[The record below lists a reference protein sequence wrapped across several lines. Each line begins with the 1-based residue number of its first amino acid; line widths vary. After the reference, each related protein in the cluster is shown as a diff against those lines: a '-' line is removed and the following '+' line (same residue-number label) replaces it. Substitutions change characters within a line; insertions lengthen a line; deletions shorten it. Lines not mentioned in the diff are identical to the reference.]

1 MLEIFRLCSFA
12 LAGLMEYDHKIHVM
26 DNKLALKGIR
36 DKC

>member
-12 LAGLMEYDHKIHVM
+12 LAGLMIYDHKIHVIGS
-26 DNKLALKGIR
+26 KLALKGIR